1 MLIVKKRKL
10 ITPTNF
16 RLDED
21 EANSNTA
28 ITRFEEIAIIMVNYL
43 LYFVTYRF
51 STDKVE
57 NYLIELKIEGCSQAE
72 AGDFRKALN
81 IWQRALQF
89 IIDNEHSCM
98 TIDVATADSD
108 ATTPTMRCLLHELKA
123 QAYMELDMLMDAI
136 RGFIID
142 GDIFHSFMLLIYV
155 YGTCDT
161 EANSA
166 VESCSRWPE
175 GLLTLG
181 RCQREIGEIELSIV
195 TYESLVAILKENG
208 SSSSSSSGGGSIT
221 SSSLQLEDVMQEMV
235 EVKSLADELKK
246 RRQLQLKQLQDMPS
260 SATPAEREVLFY
272 ICICMLKTLKIR
284 TISILVLKYY

>member
-1 MLIVKKRKL
+1 MHFLGTMLIVKKRKL

-16 RLDED
+16 RHED

-28 ITRFEEIAIIMVNYL
+28 ITRFEEIVITMVNYYIL
-43 LYFVTYRF
+43 LYFVTYRI
-51 STDKVE
+51 STDKVGE

-123 QAYMELDMLMDAI
+123 QAYMELDMLMDTII

-142 GDIFHSFMLLIYV
+142 RDIFHSFIAPHIRIWYV
-155 YGTCDT
+155 
-161 EANSA
+161 
-166 VESCSRWPE
+166 
-175 GLLTLG
+175 
-181 RCQREIGEIELSIV
+181 
-195 TYESLVAILKENG
+195 
-208 SSSSSSSGGGSIT
+208 
-221 SSSLQLEDVMQEMV
+221 
-235 EVKSLADELKK
+235 
-246 RRQLQLKQLQDMPS
+246 
-260 SATPAEREVLFY
+260 
-272 ICICMLKTLKIR
+272 
-284 TISILVLKYY
+284 